1 MGTFEIMQTAVLNEK
16 MKRLKPDIYIC
27 PELYDVR
34 MLDFGKIENVIEQG
48 KPAGEILRQEL
59 LKKSLNPAFRWLKQL
74 FD

>member
-1 MGTFEIMQTAVLNEK
+1 

-34 MLDFGKIENVIEQG
+34 MLDFGKIENVMEQG

-59 LKKSLNPAFRWLKQL
+59 IKKSLNPAFKWLKHI
-74 FD
+74 FE